1 MRFAVLLALA
11 VAGCASRWGDV
22 HAPKTVVAD
31 EAGGA
36 VTVNHGARL
45 QIPLVNDP
53 AGVYEWRRVEP
64 QILRIVAE
72 GPADAEG
79 QYFTPVRSGDEKLRL
94 EYRPVS
100 GQGAAQRAV
109 SYDITVPEVG
119 TFSGMWDAITRPF
132 ARSPK

>member
-1 MRFAVLLALA
+1 MRFAVLLTFAL
-11 VAGCASRWGDV
+11 AGCASRWGDP

-53 AGVYEWRRVEP
+53 AGAYEWRRVEP
-64 QILRIVAE
+64 EILRIVLE
-72 GPADAEG
+72 GPPDAEG
-79 QYFTPVRSGDEKLRL
+79 QYFTPVRSGEEKLRL

-100 GQGAAQRAV
+100 GEGGAQRAV

-119 TFSGMWDAITRPF
+119 SFSGMWEAITRPF